1 MRVAVLVLLA
11 MLAGDDWQFR
21 VSRQAT
27 SQPADF
33 KEADAVSPYYL
44 VLFTAS
50 WCQPCQAYK
59 ARTLPALKQKFDVI
73 ETDMDKNPE
82 WWRAR
87 VVTVDGKK
95 QTVQGVAKI
104 PTVWLVRRSDKMP
117 VARWQ
122 GGATVAQVQ
131 AALTQ
136 QEQK

>member
-1 MRVAVLVLLA
+1 MRATALILLS

-21 VSRQAT
+21 VSKQAT
-27 SQPADF
+27 QPADF

-44 VLFTAS
+44 VLFTAQ
-50 WCQPCQAYK
+50 WCQPCQTYK
-59 ARTLPALKQKFDVI
+59 ARTLPALQQRWDVI

-95 QTVQGVAKI
+95 QTVQGVDKI
-104 PTVWLVRRSDKMP
+104 PTVWLVRRADKMP

-131 AALTQ
+131 AALTL